1 MRGTK
6 LRAVVAA
13 GAALALLAADGAAA
27 DNYQYRFTSTDQAAA
42 RRAVLLRT
50 DLPTLSTWKG
60 GFVKPDESAD
70 DTSCHGYSP
79 KLSDLV
85 VTGDSETKYESNGF
99 TIDTQATVLRTKT
112 MVETDWRRQ
121 PRSSDVLQCFREQWS
136 AIGTSGSHFVSAAK
150 LAPTELGT
158 HATGYEVVFSV
169 SAGAGKQPV
178 RVAMD
183 MVGFTRGRT
192 EVMVIASAPVA
203 STDGAAIVKAAATRV
218 ASIIDAKLRA

>member
-99 TIDTQATVLRTKT
+99 TIDTQPTVLGNKPMDGPVWGRNT
-112 MVETDWRRQ
+112 R
-121 PRSSDVLQCFREQWS
+121 L
-136 AIGTSGSHFVSAAK
+136 SHV
-150 LAPTELGT
+150 P
-158 HATGYEVVFSV
+158 
-169 SAGAGKQPV
+169 Q
-178 RVAMD
+178 
-183 MVGFTRGRT
+183 
-192 EVMVIASAPVA
+192 
-203 STDGAAIVKAAATRV
+203 
-218 ASIIDAKLRA
+218 